1 MRISNWSSDVCS
13 SDLLYVH
20 LYRRQHADPSRNDE
34 GLGKKAR
41 SPTFPAGPPL
51 HHRQSGPGA
60 AGEAAHQWRM
70 LPGAGIRCAGKGEP
84 QLPRR
89 GGALRPLK
97 PKGVPRPGASVAPPV
112 AATDR
117 PHDMV
122 DMPGLLFLGHRRSEE
137 HTSDL
142 QSLMRISY
150 AVFGSTKKH
159 THI

>member
-97 PKGVPRPGASVAPPV
+97 PKG
-112 AATDR
+112 
-117 PHDMV
+117 
-122 DMPGLLFLGHRRSEE
+122 RSEE
-137 HTSDL
+137 HTSEL

-150 AVFGSTKKH
+150 AVFCLKKK
-159 THI
+159 TQIY